1 MYINMQLMYI
11 YTYKRKERVQE
22 IEGSSEVV

>member
-11 YTYKRKERVQE
+11 YTYKGKERAQE

>member
-11 YTYKRKERVQE
+11 YAYKRKERAQE
-22 IEGSSEVV
+22 IEGSSKVV